1 MNKPSTASVRFAGV
15 TQHRFLSCLF
25 AGIVSF
31 ALFALSTLI
40 VLTMIAY
47 QNADPTR
54 QIAPFAY
61 IALCLSTFISG
72 FTSGK
77 MRGRQGA
84 LTGMAEGTLVA
95 LLLTLVSLILH
106 SDMLTSSP
114 LFALGLYV
122 AIIGISSLGGAMGG
136 SRPKSR
142 KKKRHSAN
150 RRR

>member
-1 MNKPSTASVRFAGV
+1 MNKPSTASVRFAGI

-31 ALFALSTLI
+31 ALFALATLI

-54 QIAPFAY
+54 QIAPFSY

-84 LTGMAEGTLVA
+84 LTGMADGTLIA
-95 LLLTLVSLILH
+95 LLLTIVSLFLH
-106 SDMLTSSP
+106 SDMLASTP

-122 AIIGISSLGGAMGG
+122 AIAGTASLGGAMGG
-136 SRPKSR
+136 SRQNSR
-142 KKKRHSAN
+142 KKKRRSASH
-150 RRR
+150 RR